1 MKNLFLSSLLLLS
14 FSAQSQQKHTPS
26 VRRDTVFKVMLD
38 AGHGA
43 HDHGCKHYGRSEK
56 NVNLS
61 VTQKLGALLE
71 KRFPFVRVSYT
82 RTSDTFIAL
91 DDRAILANEARV
103 DLFISIHCNSS
114 ASARSA
120 HGTETFFYQPLPS
133 TLSEEDVW
141 QQARE
146 NWDGGDT
153 LQLHQLYAYHRAQMI
168 DNQQNMILKGESQS
182 VENSTVAAK
191 LPKQGVKSK
200 KLANLVEEEMV
211 LTTKRRSRG
220 VKEADFKVLS
230 LTNMP
235 SVLIEIG
242 FLSNPTEGKYLG
254 SEDGQDSISAA
265 IAHAFGRYLQE
276 IGWKA
281 PKQAQAQVILAKN
294 ELLAMKASRTTPP
307 PMPQPEEVAPLEYRV
322 QIFASSK
329 PMEFTNLP
337 VEIEEIKDGQLYRYY
352 SLPTDKREDAIN
364 LRNQLKVSGF
374 KDAFVVVYERRN
386 VKK

>member
-1 MKNLFLSSLLLLS
+1 MKNFFLSSFLLCS
-14 FSAQSQQKHTPS
+14 FSAYAQKSTPS
-26 VRRDTVFKVMLD
+26 VKRDTVFKIMLD

-43 HDHGCKHYGRSEK
+43 HDHGCRHYGRSEK
-56 NVNLS
+56 NINLS

-71 KRFPFVRVSYT
+71 KTYPFVRVSYT
-82 RTSDTFIAL
+82 RTDDTFIGL

-103 DLFISIHCNSS
+103 DLFISIHCNASS
-114 ASARSA
+114 KSA
-120 HGTETFFYQPLPS
+120 HGTETFFYQPLPN
-133 TLSEEDVW
+133 TLSDEDVW

-146 NWDGGDT
+146 NWDGGDSS
-153 LQLHQLYAYHRAQMI
+153 QLRQLYVYHHAQMI
-168 DNQQNMILKGESQS
+168 DNQQNLVLKGESQS

-200 KLANLVEEEMV
+200 KLANFVEEEMV

-254 SEDGQDSISAA
+254 SEEGQDNISAA
-265 IAHAFGRYLQE
+265 ISQAFGRYLKE
-276 IGWKA
+276 IGWKM
-281 PKQAQAQVILAKN
+281 PKQMPPQVILAKN
-294 ELLAMKASRTTPP
+294 ELPAKANKMPIPP
-307 PMPQPEEVAPLEYRV
+307 PQEVAPLEYRV
-322 QIFASSK
+322 QIFASAK
-329 PMEFTNLP
+329 PTEFNDLP
-337 VEIEEIKDGQLYRYY
+337 VDVEEIKDGQLYRYY
-352 SLPTDKREDAIN
+352 SLPTDKREDAIS
-364 LRNQLKVSGF
+364 LRNQLRVSGF

-386 VKK
+386 SKK

>member
-1 MKNLFLSSLLLLS
+1 MKNFFLGTLFL
-14 FSAQSQQKHTPS
+14 FSVAAYAQKNTPS
-26 VRRDTVFKVMLD
+26 VKRDTIFKIMLD

-61 VTQKLGALLE
+61 VTKKLGALLE
-71 KRFPFVRVSYT
+71 KTYPFVRVSYT
-82 RTSDTFIAL
+82 RTDDTFIGL
-91 DDRAILANEARV
+91 DDRAIMANEARV
-103 DLFISIHCNSS
+103 DLFISIHCNASS
-114 ASARSA
+114 KSA
-120 HGTETFFYQPLPS
+120 HGTETFFYQPLPN

-146 NWDGGDT
+146 NWDGGDSS
-153 LQLHQLYAYHRAQMI
+153 QLRQLYAYHHSQML
-168 DNQQNMILKGESQS
+168 DNQRNLIFKGESQS

-211 LTTKRRSRG
+211 MTTKRRSRG

-254 SEDGQDSISAA
+254 SEAGQDSVSAA
-265 IAHAFGRYLQE
+265 ISYAFGRYLKE
-276 IGWKA
+276 IGWKI
-281 PKQAQAQVILAKN
+281 PRQSEPQVILAKN
-294 ELLAMKASRTTPP
+294 DLPVKTSKMNVPS
-307 PMPQPEEVAPLEYRV
+307 PQPEDVAPLEYRV
-322 QIFASSK
+322 QIFASNK
-329 PMEFTNLP
+329 PTEFTDLL
-337 VEIEEIKDGQLYRYY
+337 VDVEEIRDGQLYRYY
-352 SLPTDKREDAIN
+352 SLPTDKREEAIN
-364 LRNQLKVSGF
+364 LRNQLRISGF
-374 KDAFVVVYERRN
+374 KDAFVIVYERKI